1 MLNQHPKVGKSSN
14 RLGLALASLT
24 LLASCGPPE
33 KSAVGFRLLDGD
45 VEAGRQAF
53 LELQCH
59 ACHPV
64 EGAEM
69 PEPVADPPVPVTLG
83 GPVSRVVTDGELL
96 TSIVNPSHKVTRSR
110 LKELVATGGESRM
123 ADYTEIMTAKELI
136 DIVAFLHTIYVATP
150 AGP

>member
-1 MLNQHPKVGKSSN
+1 
-14 RLGLALASLT
+14 
-24 LLASCGPPE
+24 
-33 KSAVGFRLLDGD
+33 
-45 VEAGRQAF
+45 
-53 LELQCH
+53 
-59 ACHPV
+59 
-64 EGAEM
+64 M